1 MREFLDVFLNQFFTK
16 PEIILAIVVMFG
28 YIFLKRPAS
37 RVITGVIKTAVGV
50 MILQAGA
57 SYLTTN
63 FRPALDIITQ
73 SLGLDGYIIDP
84 YAGLSAAMEALGE
97 LVALVGYTMILAFI
111 FNLLLVRIF
120 KFRAVVLT
128 GHIMLQQATVL
139 TWLVHYILNL
149 SNVATVGI
157 ASVLLGTYWTV
168 FSHLL
173 VRPTAVVTTGNP
185 NATADDA
192 GFSIGHQQMAAD
204 LLAFKFGRKIGNPED
219 SVEKIN
225 LPGWLSIFQDNVVAT
240 SIIMTVFTSVF
251 LLIAGVDA
259 IQAQAGATHWLIYML
274 YMGLRV
280 AVAISIIL
288 SGVRMFIAE
297 LVPAFKGVAEK
308 LLPGAVAAID
318 VPAVFPFAPRAVI
331 LGFICTVIGQVI
343 GLTILGVVGASIAI
357 IPGFVPLFFDG
368 GPVGVFANASGGW
381 KAVVVCCTLL
391 GVAHV
396 IGASLVIPMTG
407 LVGGWLGNFDWSTV
421 WGVVIYILH
430 SIAKVLGL
438 GLGIV

>member
-1 MREFLDVFLNQFFTK
+1 MLKEFLDVFLNQFFTK
-16 PEIILAIVVMFG
+16 PEIILAVVVMFG
-28 YIFLKRPAS
+28 YIFLRRPAS
-37 RVITGVIKTAVGV
+37 KVISGVIKTAVGV

-57 SYLTTN
+57 SYLMTN
-63 FRPALDIITQ
+63 FRPALDIMTN
-73 SLGLDGYIIDP
+73 SLGMQGYIIDP
-84 YAGLSAAMEALGE
+84 YAGLSAAMDALGDM
-97 LVALVGYTMILAFI
+97 VVLVGYTMIIAFVV
-111 FNLLLVRIF
+111 NLLLVWLF
-120 KFRAVVLT
+120 KFKAVVLT

-139 TWLVHYILNL
+139 TWMVYYIFGL
-149 SNVATVGI
+149 SSVPTVAI
-157 ASVLLGTYWTV
+157 ASILLGTYWTV
-168 FSHLL
+168 FAHLL

-185 NATADDA
+185 DAKAEDA

-240 SIIMTVFTSVF
+240 SIIMTIFTSVF

-259 IQAQAGATHWLIYML
+259 VQAQAGATHWAIYML

-288 SGVRMFIAE
+288 TGVRMFIAE
-297 LVPAFKGVAEK
+297 LVPAFKGIADK
-308 LLPGAVAAID
+308 LLPGTVAAID
-318 VPAVFPFAPRAVI
+318 VPAVFPFAPKAVI
-331 LGFICTVIGQVI
+331 LGFICTVVGQVI
-343 GLTILGVVGASIAI
+343 GLTVLGIVGAGIAI

-381 KAVVVCCTLL
+381 KATVVCCLLL
-391 GVAHV
+391 GFIHI

-421 WGVVIYILH
+421 WGVVFYIMRL
-430 SIAKVLGL
+430 IAGALGL
-438 GLGIV
+438 GL